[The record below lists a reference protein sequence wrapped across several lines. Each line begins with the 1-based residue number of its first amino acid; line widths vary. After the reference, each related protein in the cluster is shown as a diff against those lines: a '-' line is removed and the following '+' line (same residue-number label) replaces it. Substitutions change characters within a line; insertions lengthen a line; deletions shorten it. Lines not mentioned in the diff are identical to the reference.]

1 MNRRHDAPASVVQDG
16 ADAGAYGDSRV
27 FGHADLLL
35 FMSLQLSSPGSGP
48 DWRGKGDAS
57 AAVPQASAEDTTPC
71 GDRQALAP
79 RPSLLLLFL
88 FSSLL
93 ALARAG
99 SSPVNPG
106 TVSLHEKGRSHA
118 DSALE
123 NRNRFVQVQR

>member
-1 MNRRHDAPASVVQDG
+1 MDRRHDTPASVVQDG

-48 DWRGKGDAS
+48 GWRGKGDAS

-79 RPSLLLLFL
+79 APSPLSLSFL
-88 FSSLL
+88 F
-93 ALARAG
+93 AFRPRAG
-99 SSPVNPG
+99 RLFPSETRHRLTARKRAEPC
-106 TVSLHEKGRSHA
+106 
-118 DSALE
+118 
-123 NRNRFVQVQR
+123 